1 MEWIV
6 YFIIA
11 VVILSIIGSFTS
23 GPSNQNVSMKDYI
36 EPKTKHS
43 PFRAKDIIEH
53 YALDL
58 GFRKEQTAGA
68 YFLEI
73 IKEVIE
79 HYENEIKSIDKEI
92 KSTSEHYKKQM
103 NEDIDEEEMKFIKE
117 ELASEIKTLE
127 KQKSWYQ
134 KEIDKLSEDCTP
146 VMRKVMSFMKR
157 EEHIAT
163 SMLDVDLPKELPDSY
178 H

>member
-1 MEWIV
+1 
-6 YFIIA
+6 
-11 VVILSIIGSFTS
+11 
-23 GPSNQNVSMKDYI
+23 
-36 EPKTKHS
+36 
-43 PFRAKDIIEH
+43 
-53 YALDL
+53 
-58 GFRKEQTAGA
+58 
-68 YFLEI
+68 
-73 IKEVIE
+73 
-79 HYENEIKSIDKEI
+79 
-92 KSTSEHYKKQM
+92 
-103 NEDIDEEEMKFIKE
+103 MKFIKE